1 MLECA
6 NDSLKTLTLD
16 EVNLLLG
23 VSTSISILLWLMAL
37 KNIEVLELKRNN
49 VFANSL
55 LDATI

>member
-1 MLECA
+1 MLKYA

-37 KNIEVLELKRNN
+37 KNIEVLKLKRNN

-55 LDATI
+55 LDTTI

>member
-1 MLECA
+1 MLECV
-6 NDSLKTLTLD
+6 NDSLETLTLD